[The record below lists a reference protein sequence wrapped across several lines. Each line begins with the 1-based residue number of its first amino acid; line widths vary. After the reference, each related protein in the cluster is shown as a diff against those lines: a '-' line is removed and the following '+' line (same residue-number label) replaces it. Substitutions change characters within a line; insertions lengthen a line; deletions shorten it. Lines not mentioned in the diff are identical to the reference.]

1 MTYLEIVN
9 KVLIRMREGAV
20 ASVAESE
27 YSQLIGE
34 LVQQALS
41 EVEDARDWIQLRTT
55 IQVPTVADD
64 FGYVLTGAGTSF
76 NILGVHEDTEDYDLK
91 RAPSYNW
98 MNHQLLN
105 NDVQTGK
112 PEYFDINGQ
121 DASGDPIVNF
131 FPVPDAVYNVNFNMK
146 IKSVMSADTD
156 TTPIP
161 WLPIVLRAQML
172 AVDERGDDQGTSVE
186 VLGDAYVVALSD
198 AATYDAT
205 NYEDEMIWEVE

>member
-9 KVLIRMREGAV
+9 KVLIRMREGTVTTV
-20 ASVAESE
+20 AASE

-34 LVQQALS
+34 FVQQALS
-41 EVEDARDWIQLRTT
+41 EVEDVRDWIQLRGT
-55 IQVPTVADD
+55 IQVPTVSGAYS
-64 FGYVLTGAGTSF
+64 YVLTGAGTSF

-98 MNHQLLN
+98 MNHKLLN
-105 NDVQTGK
+105 NDVQTGQ

-146 IKSVMSADTD
+146 IKSVMSADTS

-161 WLPIVLRAQML
+161 WLPVVLRAQML
-172 AVDERGDDQGTSVE
+172 AVDERGDDEGTSMTM
-186 VLGDAYVVALSD
+186 LNTAYAVALTDS
-198 AATYDAT
+198 ATYDAT